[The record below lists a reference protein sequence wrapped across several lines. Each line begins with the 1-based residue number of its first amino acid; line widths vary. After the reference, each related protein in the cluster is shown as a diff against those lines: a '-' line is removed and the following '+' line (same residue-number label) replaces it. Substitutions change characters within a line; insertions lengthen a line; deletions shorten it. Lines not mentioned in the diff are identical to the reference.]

1 MLRIALREDTTRDA
15 IDDATGEAGFL
26 LVNILPPSATHPAQ
40 IIYTTRDRQTFLHL
54 IEDARL
60 RALYFVVQGP
70 AEEAVAALLQAKL
83 PHLSQDELSSLAP
96 RMCG

>member
-15 IDDATGEAGFL
+15 IDDATCEAGYL
-26 LVNILPPSATHPAQ
+26 LVNILPPSPTHPAQ

-60 RALYFVVQGP
+60 GALYFVIQGP
-70 AEEAVAALLQAKL
+70 AEQAVAAQLQAKL
-83 PHLSQDELSSLAP
+83 PHLSQEELSALAS

>member
-15 IDDATGEAGFL
+15 IDDATHEAGFL

-40 IIYTTRDRQTFLHL
+40 IIYTTRDRLTFLHL

-60 RALYFVVQGP
+60 GALYFVVQGP
-70 AEEAVAALLQAKL
+70 SEEAVAGVLQAKL
-83 PHLSQDELSSLAP
+83 PLLSNAELSALAE